1 MRWREEN
8 RALFAACLDGLE
20 DDPTVCAMQEIPQHV
35 KGVSCYDHSLFVA
48 YVGFTLCRACGLD
61 YRAAARAGLLHDLY
75 LQHWEQTG
83 VGRLRR
89 LTLHP
94 RLALQ
99 NARAFGLSP
108 MEEDIIGKHMW
119 PLTVTPPRYREAYL
133 VSLAD
138 KLCALAEMARLYGPL
153 DVRRN
158 LGGCAAALRRGT
170 VL

>member
-1 MRWREEN
+1 
-8 RALFAACLDGLE
+8 
-20 DDPTVCAMQEIPQHV
+20 
-35 KGVSCYDHSLFVA
+35 
-48 YVGFTLCRACGLD
+48 
-61 YRAAARAGLLHDLY
+61 
-75 LQHWEQTG
+75 
-83 VGRLRR
+83 
-89 LTLHP
+89 
-94 RLALQ
+94 
-99 NARAFGLSP
+99 